1 MSTISG
7 SIVGAFVRSVVVD
20 SFVTVVTVTEEGCTV
35 VVLFEVVTE
44 VVVSKSNLSSLV
56 IFLGIVVLAIVV
68 TIFPVVGTTVVS
80 AILSTQR
87 NLTVRA
93 LDAAP
98 AHVTGTATLENN
110 LYDCLY
116 KLYIIKT
123 L

>member
-7 SIVGAFVRSVVVD
+7 SIVGAFVRSVVVE
-20 SFVTVVTVTEEGCTV
+20 SLVTGVTVTGEGCTV
-35 VVLFEVVTE
+35 VVLFKLVTE
-44 VVVSKSNLSSLV
+44 VVVSKSIWSSAV
-56 IFLGIVVLAIVV
+56 TFLGNVVLAIVV

-80 AILSTQR
+80 ATLSTQR

-98 AHVTGTATLENN
+98 AHVTGTATLKNIKYN
-110 LYDCLY
+110 FIYNAI
-116 KLYIIKT
+116 YI